1 MRLASLVTGFGG
13 SPCSSWTSRRRNPQ
27 GRSWA
32 AVLLFEDW
40 TRSRDGGHPCC
51 AHLGARPGA
60 RMQRGG
66 SRWEGG
72 GGRHAGTGEGGV
84 RAAHAG
90 TREGG
95 GRAAHAWLSS
105 FCVLVVG
112 EGLFWVGDDFTVHDP
127 KHGMGIVYGWLL
139 LETV

>member
-1 MRLASLVTGFGG
+1 M
-13 SPCSSWTSRRRNPQ
+13 
-27 GRSWA
+27 
-32 AVLLFEDW
+32 
-40 TRSRDGGHPCC
+40 
-51 AHLGARPGA
+51 
-60 RMQRGG
+60 
-66 SRWEGG
+66 
-72 GGRHAGTGEGGV
+72 

-127 KHGMGIVYGWLL
+127 KHGIGIVYEWLL